1 MRVKAVVL
9 GAVITPSFSPP
20 FLSLTPSRFEASADN
35 RAWVWVWVVLGVEVS
50 GVRFTRHVFAKTLSI
65 LWEWL
70 LAEATFTGVVEAP
83 SESFAP

>member
-1 MRVKAVVL
+1 VL
-9 GAVITPSFSPP
+9 LSHPLFFPFS
-20 FLSLTPSRFEASADN
+20 LELEASAEDFL
-35 RAWVWVWVVLGVEVS
+35 RDWEVEVS
-50 GVRFTRHVFAKTLSI
+50 GVQFTRHVYAKTLSI